1 MRAAFPRKICFG
13 RVAQKKPYGKSLH
26 AVSPCRDLRFVS
38 KPLQLPLKLVRN
50 VAETDFAVQT
60 FGGIKCNFKSLSY
73 QPLDT

>member
-50 VAETDFAVQT
+50 VAETDFDKKEILKSRIAHS
-60 FGGIKCNFKSLSY
+60 NFE
-73 QPLDT
+73 P